1 MASGCVS
8 SSSSSRR
15 KRPAED
21 IENYSDIG
29 GCQHENANVHGALM
43 QLSPVKKGKRS
54 NFFEGQ
60 MSDGTSRMRFVGFK
74 AEQRKKL
81 VDFLQSGKPVDLKD
95 CEIKVSRQ
103 GHQMEVLLKNSTEIC
118 TSRKRST
125 CQLKLRASQ
134 FYLQGWRR
142 CPSIRE

>member
-29 GCQHENANVHGALM
+29 GCQHENANVHGVLM

-60 MSDGTSRMRFVGFK
+60 MSDGMSRIRFVGFK

-81 VDFLQSGKPVDLKD
+81 VDFSQSGKTCRIERLRDSAEKFD
-95 CEIKVSRQ
+95 RNQHIKENV
-103 GHQMEVLLKNSTEIC
+103 
-118 TSRKRST
+118 
-125 CQLKLRASQ
+125 
-134 FYLQGWRR
+134 RR
-142 CPSIRE
+142 VK

>member
-15 KRPAED
+15 KRPTED

-29 GCQHENANVHGALM
+29 GCQHENANVHGVLM

-60 MSDGTSRMRFVGFK
+60 MSDGTSRMHFVGFK

-81 VDFLQSGKPVDLKD
+81 VDFSQSGKPVELKD

-103 GHQMEVLLKNSTEIC
+103 GHQMEVLLKNSTEIS
-118 TSRKRST
+118 TSRKT
-125 CQLKLRASQ
+125 
-134 FYLQGWRR
+134 FDV
-142 CPSIRE
+142 